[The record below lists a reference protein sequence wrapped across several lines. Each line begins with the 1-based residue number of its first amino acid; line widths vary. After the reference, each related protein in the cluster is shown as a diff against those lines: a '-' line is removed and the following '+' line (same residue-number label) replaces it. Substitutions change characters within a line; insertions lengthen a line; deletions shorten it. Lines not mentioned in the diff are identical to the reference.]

1 MQIHPIIFK
10 LLYKYLFS
18 DEEKELIL
26 KRRTNK
32 SRKVAEMI
40 AIGLPQFKCDI
51 IDFTD
56 DDFETMAFFRFDF
69 TIFSN
74 MYDEINP
81 LENVVKSF
89 SESYLKYGSEFSFD
103 LFLEGLIDSERESLE
118 YFKDKVLNDS
128 DVGYKVA
135 FYMPTV
141 LAIKMGNINVKSWA
155 GVNMEHKGFYSFLV
169 INETFMYL
177 AATRNIYS
185 MKEAKRGYVHPHV
198 SPLYIGI
205 GGEKIFG
212 ESAMTVNINGNYYIN
227 ANTIRQVCLGDS
239 DLGNLISNY
248 SITNE
253 DTIEMECIMI
263 SEELS
268 RIFNSESDNSINFPY
283 IRMNEMFGNG
293 NENTDLTKV
302 LLQHNS
308 NRISVSFLACEI
320 SKYIYMNNLLHFM
333 KSSDGYKCTD
343 STLYIMDIITKSYLS
358 VYRNFNALNNAIINE
373 TVSVYKYKTDGINVY
388 MSSDSSSSDLSKIE
402 SIKEVNDVAMF
413 TYHGDTV
420 KYNLDIVEVN
430 DKSDEKT
437 MVNSSFCSDVLRA
450 VYGLKQ
456 NTGHCASNY
465 IVF

>member
-1 MQIHPIIFK
+1 MQVHPIIFK

-32 SRKVAEMI
+32 SRKIAEMI

-69 TIFSN
+69 TILSN
-74 MYDEINP
+74 MYDNVNL
-81 LENVVKSF
+81 LENVVKRF
-89 SESYLKYGSEFSFD
+89 SESYLEYGPEFSFD

-155 GVNMEHKGFYSFLV
+155 GVNTEHKGFYSFLI

-177 AATRNIYS
+177 TATRNIYS

-198 SPLYIGI
+198 SPLHIGV
-205 GGEKIFG
+205 GSEKIFG
-212 ESAMTVNINGNYYIN
+212 KSAMTVNINGNHYIN

-239 DLGNLISNY
+239 DLDSLISNY

-268 RIFNSESDNSINFPY
+268 RIFNSESDNSVNFPY
-283 IRMNEMFGNG
+283 IRMNDVFRNG
-293 NENTDLTKV
+293 NDNTDLTKV

-308 NRISVSFLACEI
+308 NRISTSFLTTEV
-320 SKYIYMNNLLHFM
+320 SRYIYTNNLLHFM

-373 TVSVYKYKTDGINVY
+373 PVSAYKYKTDGINVY
-388 MSSDSSSSDLSKIE
+388 MSSDSSSSDLSRIE
-402 SIKEVNDVAMF
+402 SIKEVNNVAMF
-413 TYHGDTV
+413 TYHGNTV
-420 KYNLDIVEVN
+420 KYDLDLVEVDDN
-430 DKSDEKT
+430 SDEKT
-437 MVNSSFCSDVLRA
+437 MINSSFCSDVLRA

-456 NTGHCASNY
+456 NSGRYVSNY

>member
-89 SESYLKYGSEFSFD
+89 SKSYLKYGPEFSFD
-103 LFLEGLIDSERESLE
+103 LFLEGLINCERKSLE

-177 AATRNIYS
+177 AATRNVYS

-198 SPLYIGI
+198 SPLYIGV
-205 GGEKIFG
+205 GDEKIFG

-268 RIFNSESDNSINFPY
+268 RIFNSESDNSVNFPY
-283 IRMNEMFGNG
+283 IRMNEMFSNG

-308 NRISVSFLACEI
+308 NRISTSFLTSEV
-320 SKYIYMNNLLHFM
+320 SRYIYTNNLLHFM

-343 STLYIMDIITKSYLS
+343 SVLYIMDIITKSYLS

-373 TVSVYKYKTDGINVY
+373 TMSVYKYKTDGINVY
-388 MSSDSSSSDLSKIE
+388 MSSNSSSSDLSRIE
-402 SIKEVNDVAMF
+402 SIKEVNGVAMF
-413 TYHGDTV
+413 SYHGDTV
-420 KYNLDIVEVN
+420 KYDLDIVEVN

-456 NTGHCASNY
+456 NTGHCASNH